1 MRSLRHSRMV
11 RRMAVGAAAVWCAVW
26 IVGCGRL
33 SEHSKPA
40 ADAAAEQRPV
50 RSTHICMAPEGIFG
64 VGADPG
70 IHYYDYKSGQSAVI
84 PGTGSDGL
92 SLFGG
97 NVSGLAFYG
106 HRFYFFQQ
114 SETDF
119 GRVDF
124 VTLNDSGQDRMI
136 RQTFVAQTGENIGLG
151 RGAWYADGACY
162 TVKDTQIQHADPSL
176 NTKQSALL
184 RIDLETGAVT
194 ELASVS
200 SVDGYL
206 GVEVVGADETGMYYS
221 ILRLEGDR
229 LDEAAFEALP
239 DTDERKQ
246 QYAEYRDYRMD
257 YDAHQI
263 VRTICV
269 RHFGSDESEKLFSGK
284 ASALLRPDLPIENA
298 LYWAQEGRIYE
309 WDLKTGQQ
317 KMICELASP
326 VTNLF
331 SVVDGRLYVMVSES
345 QTTRV
350 KQIDLSDPAA
360 PPADVSPLLPMMRL
374 GDAYLCLGGDS
385 NHYFDW
391 ISVEDFQAGHYDQ
404 LYGGL
409 KW

>member
-1 MRSLRHSRMV
+1 MRSLGYSRMV
-11 RRMAVGAAAVWCAVW
+11 RRVAMGAAAVLCAVW
-26 IVGCGRL
+26 IAGCGRPP
-33 SEHSKPA
+33 EYSKPA
-40 ADAAAEQRPV
+40 AEASAEQRPV
-50 RSTHICMAPEGIFG
+50 RSTHICMAPEGIFD
-64 VGADPG
+64 VGAEPG

-106 HRFYFFQQ
+106 RRFYFFQR

-136 RQTFVAQTGENIGLG
+136 RQTFVAQTGEYIFLGLG
-151 RGAWYADGACY
+151 SWYADGACY

-176 NTKQSALL
+176 NTKLSALL

-200 SVDGYL
+200 SADGYL
-206 GVEVVGADETGMYYS
+206 GITVVGADETGVYYS
-221 ILRLEGDR
+221 VLRLAGDR

-239 DTDERKQ
+239 DTDERKE
-246 QYAEYRDYRMD
+246 QYAEYIDYEMD
-257 YDAHQI
+257 YDAHQ
-263 VRTICV
+263 TIWTTGV
-269 RHFGSDESEKLFSGK
+269 WRFGSDESEELFSGK
-284 ASALLRPDLPIENA
+284 ASAMLRPDLPIENA

-309 WDLKTGQQ
+309 WDLKAGQQ

-326 VTNLF
+326 VSNLF
-331 SVVDGRLYVMVSES
+331 SVVDGRLYAMVSES

-374 GDAYLCLGGDS
+374 GDAYLCLGGDPK
-385 NHYFDW
+385 HYFDW

-404 LYGGL
+404 LYRGL
-409 KW
+409 GW